1 MKKTIKYIILSFI
14 INLLY
19 ITPSSAQYSYGT
31 TGLLH
36 APSADMQKDG
46 TFILGGSI
54 IDVATL
60 AGYWKNH
67 NEYKPFTYN
76 YYLNITL
83 FPWLEVSYTCTLV
96 KGLYGNTYW
105 PEQTWGKFVN
115 QDRSFHGRLRIWKEG
130 WWKNWTPQIVLGLN
144 DPGSHETHGG
154 GDITLGGGGGGNHNY
169 HTRYYLAAT
178 KHFNFEGIGNLGI
191 HTAYVIGKAMSDE
204 HYKRPSFGVNFRFHT
219 NKENTYLKFLNG
231 LNLIAE
237 YDARTINVGGHYS
250 LCKDYI
256 NIVAELNHGK
266 YFCGG
271 VYFKIPLKK
280 ASNND

>member
-1 MKKTIKYIILSFI
+1 MKNRYIKLFIITFILS
-14 INLLY
+14 LLY
-19 ITPSSAQYSYGT
+19 INPISAQHTYGT

-46 TFILGGSI
+46 TFMFGGSV

-67 NEYKPFTYN
+67 KEYSPFTYN
-76 YYLNITL
+76 YYLNLTL
-83 FPWLEVSYTCTLV
+83 FPWLEISYTCTLV
-96 KGLYGNTYW
+96 KGLHGSTYW

-115 QDRSFHGRLRIWKEG
+115 QDRSFHGRLRLWKEG

-144 DPGSHETHGG
+144 DPGSHEMHGG
-154 GDITLGGGGGGNHNY
+154 GDITIGGGGGGNHNY

-178 KHFNFEGIGNLGI
+178 KHFNFDGIGNLGV
-191 HTAYVIGKAMSDE
+191 HTAYIIGKAMGDE
-204 HYKRPSFGVNFRFHT
+204 HYKRPSIGVNFRF
-219 NKENTYLKFLNG
+219 NTIQDNIHSKILNG

-250 LCKDYI
+250 FFKEYF
-256 NIVAELNHGK
+256 NIVAELNNGRH
-266 YFCGG
+266 FCGG
-271 VYFKIPLKK
+271 IYLKIPLK
-280 ASNND
+280 D